1 MERNEDLDLNLNQRS
16 NEDTDQQEFVEIDLE
31 KFFTDHVFR
40 DLLEERYGKF
50 NLGKNYV

>member
-16 NEDTDQQEFVEIDLE
+16 TDQEEFLEIDLE